1 MNKEI
6 KILVDNFKIIANK
19 KWIKSVS
26 KSFGSIGLTFEKE
39 LDKNPDALYFPDYY
53 GTEIKCISRYS
64 RYPLFLF
71 TVAFDGPSFP
81 EINRIVEKYGYPDKT
96 YPDKK
101 VLFEKICCNKKNLVN
116 NQYKFKLEVDE
127 KEEKLFL
134 CVYDL
139 SDVLIERESF
149 VYLKTIEEHLT
160 LKLNRLAVI
169 FASTKKILDEKY
181 FRYYKIDI
189 YNLISFERFIR
200 LLKFGVIEVN
210 LISRISKSGEE
221 KGRYR
226 NKNLVFSI
234 KKNNIEKLF
243 TNIYSYDNDLAEVI
257 NYNK

>member
-1 MNKEI
+1 MTEEVKKLI
-6 KILVDNFKIIANK
+6 DDFKIIANK
-19 KWIKSVS
+19 KWIKSIS
-26 KSFGSIGLTFEKE
+26 KSFGSIGITFEKE
-39 LDKNPDALYFPDYY
+39 LGKNPDALYFPDYY
-53 GTEIKCISRYS
+53 GTEIKCVSRYS

-81 EINRIVEKYGYPDKT
+81 EINRIVEKYGYLDKN

-101 VLFEKICCNKKNLVN
+101 VLFEKISCNRKSLVDDK
-116 NQYKFKLEVDE
+116 YKFKLEVNE
-127 KEEKLFL
+127 NAEKLYL

-139 SDVLIERESF
+139 NDELIERESF

-169 FASTKKILDEKY
+169 YASTKKEDEEKY

-189 YNLISFERFIR
+189 YNLIGFERFLR
-200 LLKFGVIEVN
+200 LLKFGVIEVS
-210 LISRISKSGEE
+210 LISRISKSGVDA
-221 KGRYR
+221 GRYR

-243 TNIYSYDNDLAEVI
+243 DKIHSYDNDLAEVI
-257 NYNK
+257 NYN